1 MRNAENGKRKTGGV
15 WREAESLSQPGT
27 HHPPP
32 TTHHPPPAPPID
44 VGAGLASLGFLGLLV
59 TQFLVALNDNM
70 FRWLVIPI
78 GKQLLRHQ
86 GYKPED
92 AQDIALTAGAICFLL
107 PFVLLAA
114 PAGYLADRFSKRNVM
129 VGCKVAETVIMVLAV
144 ASILSGNLVLM
155 LGAMALLASQ
165 ATMFSAS
172 KLGSIP
178 EIVRPERISAA
189 NGVIAMTAMVAVIAG
204 CVAGNYLF
212 DSTTLSPED
221 AGPGQYRWGISAA
234 ALVGVA
240 ALGLL
245 ASLCI
250 GRLRPANPSRPVPR
264 NPFAQTYRDLG
275 ALVRK
280 RPLLL
285 AALGGTYFWTLGVLA
300 QTNIDKL
307 ATPELVS
314 EQKYVGPLLA
324 VLILGIGAG
333 GLLAGILSRDRI
345 EIGLVPVGALGMGV
359 ASILL
364 FFIPQ
369 GTGEPISAA
378 YFSACLWLFVMGAAA
393 GLFDIPLEAYMQH
406 HSPAKSRGSIMA
418 AYNFLAFS
426 GMLLAG
432 VVFWLSASV
441 LGMSAR
447 HISLAAGVVTLGVAV
462 LIVWI
467 APLDTLR
474 LVARVIVRLFYRIR
488 VEGIENLPKQGGA
501 LLVPN
506 HVSWIDGLLLMFLSP
521 RPIRL
526 VANPRFLPYRLFG
539 RVIREVGVIP
549 ISPESKRSVI
559 ESLRTAREAL
569 RQGELVCIF
578 PEGDHTRTGQILS
591 FQRGFLR
598 IHEGT
603 GVPLIPVSLGGL
615 WGSVFSFEGGK
626 YFWKWPRR
634 WPYPVSIRFG
644 EPIFDPKDAQQVR
657 LAVQELGIE
666 AMRKDPGARPVPAR
680 SFLRMCRS
688 CRRRPK
694 VADSTGAELTGGQ
707 LLIRSLILR
716 RLLRRHVLA
725 KGEARV
731 GLLLPPSVPAVV
743 ANAALAIDRRVSVNL
758 NYTLS
763 SEVMNLCIA
772 KAGIRHVLTSR
783 KLIEKL
789 QLDVHAELVCL
800 EDFADKVTWRD
811 KLSAAF
817 QSRLLPTWLLA
828 RWLGLSRVR
837 PDDLMTIVFT
847 SGSTGQPKG
856 VMLSHDN
863 VGSTIAGFSQMLQL
877 SKQDVVVGVL
887 PFFHSFGYTIT
898 LWGPLSLDPK
908 AVYHYNPLEGR
919 QVGKV
924 CREHGGTILVAT
936 PTFLRSYLRRCQPE
950 DFKTLNV
957 VFAGAERLPK
967 DLADAFEQR
976 FGVRPYEG
984 YGATELSPVVS
995 GNVPP
1000 GRKVVAWQQGC
1011 KEGTVG
1017 QPFPGVAA
1025 KVVDPD
1031 TGADLGTGKSGM
1043 LLVKGLN
1050 VMLGYLDQ
1058 PDLTAQVIRDGWY
1071 TTGDIAELDAEGYI
1085 RITGRLSRFAKIGGE
1100 MVPLDGVQEAIG
1112 KALGLDEETVRLAVA
1127 SVPDPKKGERL
1138 VVLHAGLAK
1147 SPEELCRALAGLGLP
1162 PLWIPSHDSFCRVDA
1177 LPLLGTGKL
1186 DLRRLK
1192 DLALAQFP
1200 PQGC

>member
-1 MRNAENGKRKTGGV
+1 MATSASQSDGGP
-15 WREAESLSQPGT
+15 RQGQALQTPPGGQR
-27 HHPPP
+27 
-32 TTHHPPPAPPID
+32 ID
-44 VGAGLASLGFLGLLV
+44 IGAGLASLSFIGLLV
-59 TQFLVALNDNM
+59 TQFMVALNDNM

-78 GKQLLRHQ
+78 GKELW
-86 GYKPED
+86 D
-92 AQDIALTAGAICFLL
+92 QDSALTAVTICFLL

-129 VGCKVAETVIMVLAV
+129 VGCKVAETVIMALAV
-144 ASILSGNLVLM
+144 AVVLSGSMVLM
-155 LGAMALLASQ
+155 LCVMVILASQ
-165 ATMFSAS
+165 ATLFSAS

-178 EIVRPERISAA
+178 EIVRPERIAAA

-212 DSTTLSPED
+212 DCTTAPGEGV
-221 AGPGQYRWGISAA
+221 GPGQYRWWISAS

-240 ALGLL
+240 ALGLS

-264 NPFAQTYRDLG
+264 NLFAQTYRDL
-275 ALVRK
+275 ASLIRN

-285 AALGGTYFWTLGVLA
+285 AALGGTYFWTLGALA
-300 QTNIDKL
+300 QLNIDKL
-307 ATPELVS
+307 ACPELVGD

-324 VLILGIGAG
+324 VLILGIGVG
-333 GLLAGILSRDRI
+333 GLSAGLLSRDRI

-364 FFIPQ
+364 CFSPQ
-369 GTGEPISAA
+369 GTGEPLSAA
-378 YFSACLWLFVMGAAA
+378 YYSACVWLFVMGVAA

-406 HSPAKSRGSIMA
+406 HSPAASRGSIMA
-418 AYNFLAFS
+418 AYNFLAFA
-426 GMLLAG
+426 GMLLAT
-432 VVFWLSASV
+432 VLFWLLAGV

-447 HISLAAGVVTLGVAV
+447 QISLAAGVVTLGVAG

-474 LVARVIVRLFYRIR
+474 LVARIIVRLFYRIR
-488 VEGIENLPKQGGA
+488 VE
-501 LLVPN
+501 
-506 HVSWIDGLLLMFLSP
+506 
-521 RPIRL
+521 
-526 VANPRFLPYRLFG
+526 
-539 RVIREVGVIP
+539 
-549 ISPESKRSVI
+549 
-559 ESLRTAREAL
+559 
-569 RQGELVCIF
+569 
-578 PEGDHTRTGQILS
+578 
-591 FQRGFLR
+591 
-598 IHEGT
+598 
-603 GVPLIPVSLGGL
+603 
-615 WGSVFSFEGGK
+615 
-626 YFWKWPRR
+626 
-634 WPYPVSIRFG
+634 
-644 EPIFDPKDAQQVR
+644 
-657 LAVQELGIE
+657 GIE

-680 SFLRMCRS
+680 SFLRTCRR

-725 KGEARV
+725 KDEARV

-743 ANAALAIDRRVSVNL
+743 ANAALAIDRRVPVNL

-783 KLIEKL
+783 KMIEKL
-789 QLDVHAELVCL
+789 QLDVRAELVCL

-817 QSRLLPTWLLA
+817 QSRFLPTWLLA

-863 VGSTIAGFSQMLQL
+863 VASTIAGFSQMLQL

-898 LWGPLSLDPK
+898 LWGPLALDPK

-1071 TTGDIAELDAEGYI
+1071 TTGDIAEIDAEGYI

-1112 KALGLDEETVRLAVA
+1112 KALGLDEETVRLAVT

-1138 VVLHAGLAK
+1138 VVLHTGLAK

-1162 PLWIPSHDSFCRVDA
+1162 PLWIPSPDSFCRVDA

-1186 DLRRLK
+1186 DLKRLK
-1192 DLALAQFP
+1192 DLALSEFP
-1200 PQGC
+1200 PQGEGGCASPVRRQ

>member
-1 MRNAENGKRKTGGV
+1 MKEDSDNMKRHGEDSKPGSSSLIPHPP
-15 WREAESLSQPGT
+15 SLS
-27 HHPPP
+27 
-32 TTHHPPPAPPID
+32 
-44 VGAGLASLGFLGLLV
+44 AGLVSLSFLGLLV

-86 GYKPED
+86 GYRPED

-129 VGCKVAETVIMVLAV
+129 VGCKAAETVIMVLAV

-165 ATMFSAS
+165 ATLFSAS
-172 KLGSIP
+172 KLASIP
-178 EIVRPERISAA
+178 EIVRPERIAAA

-212 DSTTLSPED
+212 DCTTSSPED
-221 AGPGQYRWGISAA
+221 AGPGQYRWGISAS

-250 GRLRPANPSRPVPR
+250 GRLRPANPSRPMPR

-285 AALGGTYFWTLGVLA
+285 AALGGAYFWTLGVLA

-307 ATPELVS
+307 AWQAELVS
-314 EQKYVGPLLA
+314 KQQQVGPLLA

-364 FFIPQ
+364 FFSPQ
-369 GTGEPISAA
+369 GTGEPNTAA
-378 YFSACLWLFVMGAAA
+378 YFSACLWLFAMGAAA

-406 HSPAKSRGSIMA
+406 RSPAETRGSIMA

-426 GMLLAG
+426 GMLLAA
-432 VVFWLSASV
+432 VVFWLLASV

-447 HISLAAGVVTLGVAV
+447 QISLAAGVVTLGVAV

-467 APLDTLR
+467 APVDTLR

-488 VEGIENLPKQGGA
+488 VEGLENLPKQGGA
-501 LLVPN
+501 LLVAN
-506 HVSWIDGLLLMFLSP
+506 HVSWIDGLLLMFVSP

-526 VANPRFLPYRLFG
+526 VANPRFLPYRLLG
-539 RVIREVGVIP
+539 RVIRDVGVIP
-549 ISPESKRSVI
+549 ISPESKRSMI
-559 ESLRTAREAL
+559 EAIRTAREAL
-569 RQGELVCIF
+569 AQGELVCIF
-578 PEGDHTRTGQILS
+578 PEGDHTRTGQIQS

-634 WPYPVSIRFG
+634 WPYPVSVRFG
-644 EPIFDPKDAQQVR
+644 IPILDPRDAQQVR
-657 LAVQELGIE
+657 LAVQEMGIE
-666 AMRKDPGARPVPAR
+666 AMRKDAGARPVPAQ
-680 SFLRMCRS
+680 SFLRMCRR

-694 VADSTGAELTGGQ
+694 VAATDLGSVPAGAELTGGQ

-716 RLLRRHVLA
+716 RLLRRVLA
-725 KGEARV
+725 KDEARV

-743 ANAALAIDRRVSVNL
+743 ANASLAIDRRVSVNL

-763 SEVMNLCIA
+763 AEVMNLCIA
-772 KAGIRHVLTSR
+772 KAGIRRVLTSR
-783 KLIEKL
+783 TVIEKL
-789 QLDVHAELVCL
+789 QLDVHADLVYL

-811 KLSAAF
+811 KLAAAF

-828 RWLGLSRVR
+828 RWIGLARVR

-877 SKQDVVVGVL
+877 DKQDVLVGVL
-887 PFFHSFGYTIT
+887 PFFHSLGYTIT
-898 LWGPLSLDPK
+898 HRGPLALDPR
-908 AVYHYNPLEGR
+908 AVYHYSPLEGR
-919 QVGKV
+919 QVGKI
-924 CREHGGTILVAT
+924 CREHGGTILTAT
-936 PTFLRSYLRRCQPE
+936 PTFLRSYLRRCPPE
-950 DFKTLNV
+950 DFKTLKV

-1031 TGADLGTGKSGM
+1031 TGADFGTGKPGM

-1058 PDLTAQVIRDGWY
+1058 PELTAQVIRDGWY
-1071 TTGDIAELDAEGYI
+1071 TTGDIAEIDAEGYI

-1100 MVPLDGVQEAIG
+1100 MVPLDGVQEAVG
-1112 KALGLDEETVRLAVA
+1112 KALGLDDEAVRLAVT
-1127 SVPDPKKGERL
+1127 SVPDVKKGERL
-1138 VVLHAGLAK
+1138 VVLHTGLAK
-1147 SPEELCRALAGLGLP
+1147 SPEEVCRALAGLGLP
-1162 PLWIPSHDSFCRVDA
+1162 PLWIPSPDSFCRVDG
-1177 LPLLGTGKL
+1177 LPLLGSGKL
-1186 DLRRLK
+1186 DLKRLK
-1192 DLALAQFP
+1192 DCALAQLP
-1200 PQGC
+1200 P

>member
-1 MRNAENGKRKTGGV
+1 MATDSSQSGDGPRQGQALQTPADGQRIDIGV
-15 WREAESLSQPGT
+15 
-27 HHPPP
+27 
-32 TTHHPPPAPPID
+32 
-44 VGAGLASLGFLGLLV
+44 GLASLSFIGLLV
-59 TQFLVALNDNM
+59 TQFMVALNDNM
-70 FRWLVIPI
+70 FRWLAIPI
-78 GKQLLRHQ
+78 GKQLLRLE
-86 GYKPED
+86 GFSPER
-92 AQDIALTAGAICFLL
+92 AQNVALTAVTICFLL

-114 PAGYLADRFSKRNVM
+114 PAGYLADRFSKRSVM
-129 VGCKVAETVIMVLAV
+129 VGCKAAEVLIMALAV
-144 ASILSGNLVLM
+144 ASILSGSVVLM
-155 LGAMALLASQ
+155 LVVMAILASQ

-178 EIVRPERISAA
+178 EIVRPERIAAA
-189 NGVIAMTAMVAVIAG
+189 NGLIAMTAMVAVIAG
-204 CVAGNYLF
+204 SVAGNYLF
-212 DSTTLSPED
+212 ACTTLSKDD
-221 AGPGQYRWGISAA
+221 AGPGQHLWGISASA
-234 ALVGVA
+234 VVGVA

-250 GRLRPANPSRPVPR
+250 GRLRPANPGRPLPR

-275 ALVRK
+275 ALIRN
-280 RPLLL
+280 RPLFL
-285 AALGGTYFWTLGVLA
+285 AALGGTYFWSLGVLA

-307 ATPELVS
+307 ACPELVGD

-324 VLILGIGAG
+324 VLILGIGVG

-364 FFIPQ
+364 FFSPQ
-369 GTGEPISAA
+369 GTGEPFSAA
-378 YFSACLWLFVMGAAA
+378 YNSACIWLFVMGVSA

-406 HSPAKSRGSIMA
+406 HSPAQTRGSIMA

-432 VVFWLSASV
+432 VVFLLLADV

-447 HISLAAGVVTLGVAV
+447 QISLAAGVVTLGVAA

-467 APLDTLR
+467 APVDTLR
-474 LVARVIVRLFYRIR
+474 LVARIIGRRFYRIR
-488 VEGIENLPKQGGA
+488 VE
-501 LLVPN
+501 
-506 HVSWIDGLLLMFLSP
+506 
-521 RPIRL
+521 
-526 VANPRFLPYRLFG
+526 
-539 RVIREVGVIP
+539 
-549 ISPESKRSVI
+549 
-559 ESLRTAREAL
+559 
-569 RQGELVCIF
+569 
-578 PEGDHTRTGQILS
+578 
-591 FQRGFLR
+591 
-598 IHEGT
+598 
-603 GVPLIPVSLGGL
+603 
-615 WGSVFSFEGGK
+615 
-626 YFWKWPRR
+626 
-634 WPYPVSIRFG
+634 
-644 EPIFDPKDAQQVR
+644 
-657 LAVQELGIE
+657 GIE

-680 SFLRMCRS
+680 SFLRTCRR

-725 KGEARV
+725 KDEARV

-743 ANAALAIDRRVSVNL
+743 ANAALAIDRRVPVNL

-789 QLDVHAELVCL
+789 QLDVRAELVCL

-828 RWLGLSRVR
+828 RWLRLTRVR

-863 VGSTIAGFSQMLQL
+863 VASTIAGFSQMLQL
-877 SKQDVVVGVL
+877 GKQDVVVGVL

-1000 GRKVVAWQQGC
+1000 GRKVVPWQQGC

-1017 QPFPGVAA
+1017 QPFPGVAV

-1031 TGADLGTGKSGM
+1031 TGADLGTGTSGM

-1058 PDLTAQVIRDGWY
+1058 PELTAQVIRDGWY
-1071 TTGDIAELDAEGYI
+1071 TTGDIAEIDAEGYI

-1112 KALGLDEETVRLAVA
+1112 KALGLDDEAVRLAVT
-1127 SVPDPKKGERL
+1127 SVPDPRKGERL
-1138 VVLHAGLAK
+1138 VVLHAGLAR

-1162 PLWIPSHDSFCRVDA
+1162 PLWIPSPDSFCRVDA

-1186 DLRRLK
+1186 DLKRLK

-1200 PQGC
+1200 LQGG